1 MGNHTECDGCLH
13 LAEVHELREENA
25 RLREGHDKCVKA
37 IGQLG
42 KDMCDVMEERNRLTA
57 LLDRLRIDPTDE
69 AVEGWDV
76 FGNEVE
82 GSIEIGGQKCVI
94 QT

>member
-1 MGNHTECDGCLH
+1 M
-13 LAEVHELREENA
+13 RIEEFTQRPN
-25 RLREGHDKCVKA
+25 
-37 IGQLG
+37 
-42 KDMCDVMEERNRLTA
+42 
-57 LLDRLRIDPTDE
+57 
-69 AVEGWDV
+69 EGWDV